1 MIYETKNITLHIIH
15 VKVSSD
21 CPCPR
26 TVPMNV
32 AINGAHC
39 GCERNSW
46 VWSKMFRT
54 HKGIWL
60 TTVHWIKVWYSN
72 SWTCLGQLCIVDHSH
87 HMCPTP
93 CLTSQCMWA
102 KLHGSNVNM
111 FALTMEG
118 SRTNGRIWS
127 ILSDFGSLFAI
138 SQNSLIPVSH
148 ILKNLMKNLKISPFG
163 KIGKCQ
169 NLAKYEK

>member
-1 MIYETKNITLHIIH
+1 MRIEKNLYRPRERERERFFCCLRRSNMIYETKNITLHIIH

-54 HKGIWL
+54 HKGI
-60 TTVHWIKVWYSN
+60 
-72 SWTCLGQLCIVDHSH
+72 
-87 HMCPTP
+87 
-93 CLTSQCMWA
+93 
-102 KLHGSNVNM
+102 
-111 FALTMEG
+111 
-118 SRTNGRIWS
+118 
-127 ILSDFGSLFAI
+127 
-138 SQNSLIPVSH
+138 
-148 ILKNLMKNLKISPFG
+148 
-163 KIGKCQ
+163 
-169 NLAKYEK
+169 